1 MFENRAAALFA
12 LAALL
17 ITTTYINQLYFS
29 FRIVYLVPLLT
40 CFIFGFLRTGEA
52 WRLVM
57 AAVVALASVFGSL
70 PYFIIYHTIYGVL
83 LMALLGFIY
92 RRPFRLV
99 MDRAFA
105 YLAPLAVLFIGVS
118 VTLVLGAPGDLTFVV
133 PGHDPNTFSVGLG
146 TFLEYGHGGPVKMLE
161 LLAATPLNTVDATFH
176 VPAAALVF
184 AL

>member
-1 MFENRAAALFA
+1 MFENRT
-12 LAALL
+12 AALL

-133 PGHDPNTFSVGLG
+133 PGRDPNTFSVGLG

-161 LLAATPLNTVDATFH
+161 LLATPLNTVDATFH
-176 VPAAALVF
+176 VPAALVF

>member
-40 CFIFGFLRTGEA
+40 CFILGFLRTGEA

-70 PYFIIYHTIYGVL
+70 PYLFIYHTIYGVL

-105 YLAPLAVLFIGVS
+105 YLAPLAALFIGVS
-118 VTLVLGAPGDLTFVV
+118 VTLVLGSPGDLTFVV
-133 PGHDPNTFSVGLG
+133 PGRDPNTFPSASAPSSNTG
-146 TFLEYGHGGPVKMLE
+146 TANRSKCSSCRRRR
-161 LLAATPLNTVDATFH
+161 
-176 VPAAALVF
+176 
-184 AL
+184 